1 MRGLKYLFFLFSVML
16 TSCLE
21 DTTRTPNFVIEG
33 FIVAGESVNNIKVKQ
48 ISPLLSEEVTSDP
61 ITEAQVTINHGTS
74 PFPLLFNSTTGLYE
88 YLESDLTI
96 EIGEEYSLSVNVGD
110 RQANATTLVP
120 HQPTGLSLSGNQ
132 LVIPQ
137 LRLSFSLRDEIV
149 RLFDEQQLLLN
160 WDAVSGQ
167 AFFVVIENKVDEL
180 DPILPEGVP
189 AEAVDFLSSFRFI
202 SEPSEDTTFSI
213 IGVALETYG
222 PHVAK
227 VFTVNPEYAELFNN
241 LEQDSRDLNEPP
253 SNVNQ
258 ALGIFTAFA
267 VDSVE
272 FEVVRE

>member
-1 MRGLKYLFFLFSVML
+1 MRGLKYLFFLFPIML

-21 DTTRTPNFVIEG
+21 DTTRTPNFVVEG
-33 FIVAGESVNNIKVKQ
+33 FIVAGEPVNNIKIKQ
-48 ISPLLSEEVTSDP
+48 ISPLLSEEVTSEP
-61 ITEAQVTINHGTS
+61 IADAQVTINHGTS

-96 EIGEEYSLSVNVGD
+96 EIGEEYNLSVSVGD

-120 HQPTGLSLSGNQ
+120 NQATGLSLSGNQ

-137 LRLSFSLRDEIV
+137 LRLSFSLREEIV

-167 AFFVVIENKVDEL
+167 SFFVVIENKVEEL

-222 PHVAK
+222 RHVAK
-227 VFTVNPEYAELFNN
+227 VFTINQEYADLFNN